1 MHACSVRLASLYS
14 ARMLIR
20 HGGEE
25 GDLEAGEAAKL
36 REAAEGEALHHQDV
50 YRHAHLRRPKLSMHH
65 ALLSSLNRPV
75 WILVLIVSSG
85 T

>member
-1 MHACSVRLASLYS
+1 
-14 ARMLIR
+14 
-20 HGGEE
+20 
-25 GDLEAGEAAKL
+25 
-36 REAAEGEALHHQDV
+36 V
-50 YRHAHLRRPKLSMHH
+50 YCHAHLRRPKLSMHH